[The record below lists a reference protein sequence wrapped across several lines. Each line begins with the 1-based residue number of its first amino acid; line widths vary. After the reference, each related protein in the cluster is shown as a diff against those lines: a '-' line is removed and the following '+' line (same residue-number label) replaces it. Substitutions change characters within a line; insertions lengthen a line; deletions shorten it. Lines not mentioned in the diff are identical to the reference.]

1 MLLLLLLLLLLL
13 VAVVFGPDCKAAFVS
28 FTGAIFMCGY
38 VWFMQAP
45 TAGSSECQ
53 AVTQRNVFLPV
64 IPIAEGVVQQPDVR
78 KVLSMCASEL
88 KAVSA
93 ARVAYQS

>member
-1 MLLLLLLLLLLL
+1 MFLKHSKEAFWTGVLLLLSLLLLL
-13 VAVVFGPDCKAAFVS
+13 VVAVVLGPCCKAVIVT
-28 FTGAIFMCGY
+28 FTNGIFMCGY
-38 VWFMQAP
+38 VWFVQAP

-78 KVLSMCASEL
+78 K
-88 KAVSA
+88 SA
-93 ARVAYQS
+93 LNVCF

>member
-13 VAVVFGPDCKAAFVS
+13 VVVVLGPYCKAVIVS
-28 FTGAIFMCGY
+28 FTDAIFMCGC

-64 IPIAEGVVQQPDVR
+64 IPIAEGVVQQSDVR
-78 KVLSMCASEL
+78 KS
-88 KAVSA
+88 AVN
-93 ARVAYQS
+93 VCF